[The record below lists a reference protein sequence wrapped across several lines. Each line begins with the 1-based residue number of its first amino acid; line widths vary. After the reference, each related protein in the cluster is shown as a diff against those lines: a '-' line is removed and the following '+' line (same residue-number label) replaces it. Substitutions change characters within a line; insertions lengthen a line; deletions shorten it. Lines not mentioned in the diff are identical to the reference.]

1 LGSPDDDA
9 VVTVLL
15 VCSLDDGDACLGVL
29 FLVRRGAASYTSD
42 SSRST
47 GFEAEVPIRSNSLR
61 VGGGADAGGL
71 TDQRVDT
78 RRQLCQEVTGNSN
91 VITRKRKYINY
102 IAMLLNNI
110 INDMRSNKSI
120 EGIIKVV
127 LQGLF
132 HCSFNSAP
140 WEMHISTHACKRHLS
155 LYNSHNHTCYEGALS
170 NSLRE

>member
-29 FLVRRGAASYTSD
+29 FLVRRGGASYTSD

-47 GFEAEVPIRSNSLR
+47 GFEAEVPIRSNSSR
-61 VGGGADAGGL
+61 VGGGADASGL

-78 RRQLCQEVTGNSN
+78 RRQLCQNMTGNIN

-110 INDMRSNKSI
+110 IDDKRTKKWM
-120 EGIIKVV
+120 ETII
-127 LQGLF
+127 G
-132 HCSFNSAP
+132 SAR
-140 WEMHISTHACKRHLS
+140 AFS
-155 LYNSHNHTCYEGALS
+155 LLI
-170 NSLRE
+170 